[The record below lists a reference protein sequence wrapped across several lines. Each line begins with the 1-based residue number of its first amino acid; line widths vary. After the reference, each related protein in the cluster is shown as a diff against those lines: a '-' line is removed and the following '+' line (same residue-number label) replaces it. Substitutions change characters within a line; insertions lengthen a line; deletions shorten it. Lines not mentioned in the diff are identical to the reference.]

1 MPNDESDRIEYKRE
15 LNEKLERSVVS
26 FLNTSEGGFIYIGI
40 DDDGKPFGVC
50 DIDLVQRQ
58 IVDRIKNNI
67 SPSVLGLF
75 DIAIEK
81 FSGTSVIKIIV
92 SSGMEKPYYIRNQG
106 RSERGCFIRIGSSVQ
121 PMTTQMIDDLYARH
135 RPVSLG
141 NVPAPRKGLT
151 FEQLEIYYQAKKLRL
166 NEQFKTSL
174 ELLTPDGSD
183 NFVSY
188 MLADENGVSI
198 KVAKY
203 AGEDKVDLIENY
215 EYGYCCLIKA
225 TNQVLDRL
233 DVENRTFAKI
243 TPKERIEKQMVDRAA
258 LKEAV
263 INAIVHNDYSR
274 NAVPTVEIFTDRITI
289 TSYGGLP
296 EGLSRESFFACCSM
310 PRNRE
315 LMRVFRDVGLVEQ
328 LGSGMNRILNAYN
341 RNIFTFAG
349 DFLIVTFPFAKG
361 FDPTN
366 GTDHGTNSGTNGTN
380 GTNHGTNHGT
390 NCTNHGTNSG
400 TNGTNH
406 GTNSGTNKIVN
417 AMRENPGITLDG
429 ITRLTGLSRRTVAR
443 EVELLKT
450 EGKLKRVGSTRS
462 GHWEVSDI

>member
-1 MPNDESDRIEYKRE
+1 MQNGESDRIEYKRE
-15 LNEKLERSVVS
+15 LNEKLERSVVA
-26 FLNTSEGGFIYIGI
+26 FLNTSEGGLIYVGI
-40 DDDGKPFGVC
+40 DDDGNPLGIS

-81 FSGTSVIKIIV
+81 VNGTSVIKIIV

-121 PMTTQMIDDLYARH
+121 PMTTQMVDDLYARH

-151 FEQLEIYYQAKKLRL
+151 FEQLEIYYQAKKLKL
-166 NEQFKTSL
+166 NEQFKISL
-174 ELLTPDGSD
+174 ELLAPDGSD

-198 KVAKY
+198 KIAKY
-203 AGEDKVDLIENY
+203 AGKDKVDLIENY

-233 DVENRTFAKI
+233 DVENRTFTKI
-243 TPKERIEKQMVDRAA
+243 TSKERIEKQMVDRTA
-258 LKEAV
+258 LREAV

-296 EGLSRESFFACCSM
+296 EGLSRESFFECCSM

-328 LGSGMNRILNAYN
+328 LGSGMGRILNAYD
-341 RNIFTFAG
+341 RSVFRFAG
-349 DFLIVTFPFAKG
+349 DFLIVTFPFAEG
-361 FDPTN
+361 FDVAIN
-366 GTDHGTNSGTNGTN
+366 DTDVVNVV
-380 GTNHGTNHGT
+380 NHVA
-390 NCTNHGTNSG
+390 
-400 TNGTNH
+400 
-406 GTNSGTNKIVN
+406 NKILDAFRN
-417 AMRENPGITLDG
+417 NPRATIKEVAKIIGVT
-429 ITRLTGLSRRTVAR
+429 SRTIDR
-443 EVELLKT
+443 EVESLKV
-450 EGKLKRVGSTRS
+450 EGRLKRIGSARS
-462 GHWEVSDI
+462 GHWEVYE

>member
-1 MPNDESDRIEYKRE
+1 MPSAESNRIEYKRE
-15 LNEKLERSVVS
+15 LNEKLERSVVA
-26 FLNTSEGGFIYIGI
+26 FLNTGEGGVLYVGV
-40 DDDGKPFGVC
+40 DDGGKAVGVS

-58 IVDRIKNNI
+58 IVDRIKNNV

-75 DIAIEK
+75 DVAVEK
-81 FSGTSVIKIIV
+81 IDGTPVIKVIV

-141 NVPAPRKGLT
+141 NIPAPRKGLT
-151 FEQLEIYYQAKKLRL
+151 FEQLGIYYQAKALKL
-166 NEQFKTSL
+166 NDQFKASL

-183 NFVSY
+183 NFVAY

-203 AGEDKVDLIENY
+203 AGTDKVNLIENY
-215 EYGYCCLIKA
+215 EYGYRCLIKA

-233 DVENRTFAKI
+233 DVENRTFTKI
-243 TPKERIEKQMVDRAA
+243 TPKERIEKQRVDRTA
-258 LKEAV
+258 LREAV

-274 NAVPTVEIFTDRITI
+274 NAVPTVEIFSDRITI

-296 EGLSRESFFACCSM
+296 EGLSRASFFECCSM

-328 LGSGMNRILNAYN
+328 LGSGMGRILNAYDKS
-341 RNIFTFAG
+341 IFKFAG
-349 DFLIVTFPFAKG
+349 NFLIVTFPFVEG
-361 FDPTN
+361 FDATINDTN
-366 GTDHGTNSGTNGTN
+366 VVNDVVNDVVDDVVNDVV
-380 GTNHGTNHGT
+380 
-390 NCTNHGTNSG
+390 
-400 TNGTNH
+400 
-406 GTNSGTNKIVN
+406 NKILDTFKN
-417 AMRENPGITLDG
+417 NPRATIKNVAEIVGVT
-429 ITRLTGLSRRTVAR
+429 SRTIDR
-443 EVELLKT
+443 EVESLKAG
-450 EGKLKRVGSTRS
+450 GKLKRVGSTRS
-462 GHWEVSDI
+462 GHWEVCE